1 MIFNSECRVENDP
14 NRAER
19 QAIDNILFPQST

>member
-1 MIFNSECRVENDP
+1 MIFNSECRLEKDP

-19 QAIDNILFPQST
+19 QAIDNVLFAQKS